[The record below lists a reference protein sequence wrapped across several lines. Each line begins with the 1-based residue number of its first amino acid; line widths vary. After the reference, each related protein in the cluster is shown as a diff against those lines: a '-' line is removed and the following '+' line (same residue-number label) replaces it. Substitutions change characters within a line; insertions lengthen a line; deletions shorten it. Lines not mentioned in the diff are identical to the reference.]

1 MNTIKKIIVMLGFL
15 LAAFSANAQK
25 NLNIEKIFENYGK
38 QDGSILIE
46 LAQDVLKNNTKIN
59 RYKSMI
65 IDFDSQIADLCTAAI
80 EKDVKNG
87 NIMMELKKDGK
98 TETAY
103 YCLSKNNDNP
113 NYEYILFTNKNQKIT
128 LIYLRGVFEPKQ
140 LEKELN
146 ELQSLFIKVNN
157 KRIKL

>member
-1 MNTIKKIIVMLGFL
+1 MNKIKKIIVIFGFL
-15 LAAFSANAQK
+15 FAAFSANAQK
-25 NLNIEKIFENYGK
+25 NLNIEKVFETYGK

-65 IDFDSQIADLCTAAI
+65 IDFDSQIADFCTTAI
-80 EKDVKNG
+80 EKDIKNG
-87 NIMMELKKDGK
+87 SIMMELKKDGK

-103 YCLSKNNDNP
+103 YCLPKTENNPD
-113 NYEYILFTNKNQKIT
+113 YEYILFTNKNQKIT
-128 LIYLRGVFEPKQ
+128 LIYVRGVFEPKQ

-146 ELQSLFIKVNN
+146 ELKSLFIKVNN